1 MIDCDENMKYPFLPK
16 FALVMFYQNLR
27 NLRKLILAVYITMVH
42 ILPFWFFLLDI
53 FLICISNV
61 IPFPSFPSENPL
73 FPPPAP
79 QFLNNFDHAIYYN
92 WFPNKY
98 SQEGRPCL
106 QETLRVEMRA

>member
-1 MIDCDENMKYPFLPK
+1 MESNFIFQSLLLFL
-16 FALVMFYQNLR
+16 N
-27 NLRKLILAVYITMVH
+27 N
-42 ILPFWFFLLDI
+42 FLLDI
-53 FLICISNV
+53 FFICISNV

-106 QETLRVEMRA
+106 QETLRVEMRAWPHVWRYTQQYLDFVTFHII